1 MHIATP
7 AISGPV
13 PAQSGL
19 AEEPAVGAALL
30 GRSAKGRF
38 GSLSRPKAGRSRNWP
53 WGAVLS
59 RRRAIG
65 RLSSRRRA
73 RKEHAHRHSGPKRA
87 GPGPKRAGRGTGRW
101 CGPFREQRQRSVW
114 LAVPAQSG
122 PVEELV
128 VGCGPFKAS
137 RHRSVKLAA
146 ACAQRACH
154 SGPKRAGP
162 GPKRA
167 GRGTGRWGDPS
178 RGAPTVGLARCP
190 GPKRAGRGIG
200 RGVRSFQGVAP

>member
-7 AISGPV
+7 ALGGPV
-13 PAQSGL
+13 PVQSGL
-19 AEEPAVGAALL
+19 AEEPAVGVALL

-65 RLSSRRRA
+65 RFSSRRRA
-73 RKEHAHRHSGPKRA
+73 RKEHAHRHSGPKQA
-87 GPGPKRAGRGTGRW
+87 GPGPKRAGRGTGPAVGAARL
-101 CGPFREQRQRSVW
+101 GRSAKGRFSSLSRPKAGRSRNW
-114 LAVPAQSG
+114 PWGAV
-122 PVEELV
+122 L
-128 VGCGPFKAS
+128 S
-137 RHRSVKLAA
+137 RR
-146 ACAQRACH
+146 RAIGRFSSRRRARKEHAHCH

-167 GRGTGRWGDPS
+167 GRGTGR
-178 RGAPTVGLARCP
+178 
-190 GPKRAGRGIG
+190 
-200 RGVRSFQGVAP
+200 